1 MVISGLWTLFFA
13 IAIDTEFYTPHPVTW
28 STLFTHPIITPLNNL
43 RYNLATSNLALHGL
57 HPRYTHLLFNLPQL
71 LGPAFFLLFFRPH
84 ASLRLYSAISGILVL
99 SVLQHQEARFLIPT
113 IPLILSSIRLPA
125 KKAHLRIFAA
135 AWLVFNIIF
144 GVLMGSYH
152 QGGVVPTQFHL
163 ANMEDATHALWWKT
177 YSPPVWLLNGKNE
190 VLTTHDLMGM
200 PGDKMI
206 GELRALATCSSPSAS
221 NKHSLS
227 NSDADQTGTY
237 LVAPLSASYLSDY
250 IAENNGTKGGLRFEE
265 VWRYRMHLNLDDL
278 DFGDDG
284 VWPTLKRVVGRRGL
298 ATWRVTRDCASGWR
312 S

>member
-1 MVISGLWTLFFA
+1 
-13 IAIDTEFYTPHPVTW
+13 
-28 STLFTHPIITPLNNL
+28 
-43 RYNLATSNLALHGL
+43 
-57 HPRYTHLLFNLPQL
+57 
-71 LGPAFFLLFFRPH
+71 
-84 ASLRLYSAISGILVL
+84 
-99 SVLQHQEARFLIPT
+99 
-113 IPLILSSIRLPA
+113 
-125 KKAHLRIFAA
+125 
-135 AWLVFNIIF
+135 
-144 GVLMGSYH
+144 MGSYH